1 MPKFLPVPWIRW
13 QRFRVG
19 GVIREKESGRP
30 LQGLV
35 VSAFDKDLVSDD
47 YLGEAET
54 DESGSFEIRFS
65 DADFKD
71 AVESQPDLYLCVF
84 VPGTREPVHDTSYE
98 IRNDASPDEHYDI
111 EISKAALAAGASPDR
126 AS

>member
-1 MPKFLPVPWIRW
+1 MPQFLPVPWIRW
-13 QRFRVG
+13 QRFRVE

-30 LQGLV
+30 LPGLV

-71 AVESQPDLYLCVF
+71 AIESQPDLYLCVF
-84 VPGTREPVHDTSYE
+84 VPGTREPVHDTAYA
-98 IRNDASPDEHYDI
+98 IRKNASADEHYEI
-111 EISKAALAAGASPDR
+111 EIPEAALSAASGPEAS
-126 AS
+126 